1 MLTPTTYV
9 RIGAQLKAVPIAE
22 NKMTKPRDYKRE
34 NELYKSKPDQIAKRV
49 ARNKARREAIRDG
62 RVSKGDGK
70 EIDHIIPLSKG
81 GANTKSNTRIRTKSQ
96 NSSFSRNPD
105 NSVKKNEPKKK

>member
-1 MLTPTTYV
+1 MRVLTSSARTT
-9 RIGAQLKAVPIAE
+9 AQLKAVVTAE
-22 NKMTKPRDYKRE
+22 DKMARDYKRE
-34 NELYKSKPDQIAKRV
+34 NELYKSKPEQIALRV
-49 ARNKARREAIRDG
+49 KRNKARRQAIKEG
-62 RVSKGDGK
+62 RVAKGDGK

-105 NSVKKNEPKKK
+105 KSVKKNEPKR

>member
-1 MLTPTTYV
+1 
-9 RIGAQLKAVPIAE
+9 
-22 NKMTKPRDYKRE
+22 MTKPRNYQKE
-34 NELYKSKPDQIAKRV
+34 NEYKAKPDQIAKRV
-49 ARNKARREAIRDG
+49 ARNKARREAIKDG

-81 GANTKSNTRIRTKSQ
+81 GSNDKSNTRIRTKSQ

-105 NSVKKNEPKKK
+105 KSVKKNTPTKK